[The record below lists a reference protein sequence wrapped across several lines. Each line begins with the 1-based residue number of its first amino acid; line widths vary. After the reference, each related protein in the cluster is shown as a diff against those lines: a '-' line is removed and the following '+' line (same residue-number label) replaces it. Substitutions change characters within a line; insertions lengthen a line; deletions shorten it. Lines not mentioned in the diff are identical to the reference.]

1 MNIVNTPYDDV
12 FRTLLND
19 CSELIIPVV
28 NEVFDENY
36 TGKEKIIFAQNEH
49 FLNQQDGKENKCIT
63 DSHLAIVGA
72 TETKQYHWECQSTPD
87 STLLVRFFEYD
98 TQIALDHGVL
108 ESNVLT
114 VTFPHAAVLFLRCN
128 KSTPDFMTIKM
139 ITPGG
144 EVSYDVKVMKSQQ
157 YTLDEIF
164 EKNLLFLIP
173 FYIFTHEKNFQEF
186 NENQE
191 KLESLKEEYKVI
203 VSELEKRQQQGL
215 VNVYTKNTIIEMSNK
230 VLENI
235 AAKYENVR
243 KGVRSIMGGQILEY
257 ETKNIL
263 NKGIAIGEER
273 GIIIGEERGIIIGEE
288 RGIIIGEERG
298 ELKKSVDDVYSLIKK
313 RGFTKKEAMEI
324 LEVAEKDWED
334 VSNLVDEKL
343 SKKHMPV
350 L

>member
-1 MNIVNTPYDDV
+1 M
-12 FRTLLND
+12 
-19 CSELIIPVV
+19 
-28 NEVFDENY
+28 
-36 TGKEKIIFAQNEH
+36 
-49 FLNQQDGKENKCIT
+49 
-63 DSHLAIVGA
+63 
-72 TETKQYHWECQSTPD
+72 
-87 STLLVRFFEYD
+87 
-98 TQIALDHGVL
+98 
-108 ESNVLT
+108 T
-114 VTFPHAAVLFLRCN
+114 V
-128 KSTPDFMTIKM
+128 KM

-144 EVSYDVKVMKSQQ
+144 SVSYDVKVMKSQQ

-164 EKNLLFLIP
+164 EKDLLFLIP

-186 NENQE
+186 DENQA

-243 KGVRSIMGGQILEY
+243 KRVRSVMGGQILEY

-263 NKGIAIGEER
+263 NKGIA
-273 GIIIGEERGIIIGEE
+273 
-288 RGIIIGEERG
+288 IGEERG

-324 LEVAEKDWED
+324 LEVAEKDWKE

-343 SKKHMPV
+343 SKESD
-350 L
+350 